1 MQLVMDFFKKKPILR
16 LYQEKILSE
25 VLKSNSL
32 VVLPTGLGKTIIGL
46 SLSAL
51 MLNKHEGEF
60 VLFLAPTKPLVEQH
74 KRVFHEFFNF
84 ENELVSVSGNIN
96 PKERQK
102 EYENAKIVFAT
113 PQTIQNDL
121 IVKRLNLKNC
131 CLLIFD
137 ECHRAVGDY
146 AYTFISQVYK
156 NQKETIKVLGLSA
169 SPGSDKDK
177 ILEVCKNL
185 FFENI
190 VYKSE
195 SDADVLP
202 YINKK
207 EIELIELYLP
217 KELEEIKKLLE
228 SSLKKKLEIMKIRG
242 LINTS
247 DLNKISKKTFL
258 AINAEL
264 SKKIK
269 ESNDAEFFKFISLN
283 SEIIKV
289 LYCLEILQTQ
299 GVKPL
304 ISYFNELKNHLKVKS
319 NSSLFKDSD
328 FRDAVLKAFDIEDKV
343 EHPKFEKIKKMIDE
357 NLNSNSKFIIFT
369 QFRETASRIVNY
381 LKSSTINPALFIGQ
395 AGKEGLSQKK
405 QLSVIKEFENGKYNV
420 LVATSVAEEG
430 LHIPSVDYAIF
441 FEPVPS
447 GLRMIQRKGRVG
459 RVNIGK
465 VFVLYTKGCIDEKY
479 LFVSKYKEKRMK
491 YAISE
496 AKEFIESKKQKSLG
510 DF

>member
-1 MQLVMDFFKKKPILR
+1 MDFLKKKPNLR

-25 VLKSNSL
+25 ASNSNCL
-32 VVLPTGLGKTIIGL
+32 VVLPTGLGKTIVGL

-51 MLNKHEGEF
+51 MLNKHDNEF

-74 KRVFHEFFNF
+74 KRVFNEFFND
-84 ENELVSVSGNIN
+84 EKQIIAVSGNTK
-96 PKERQK
+96 PEDREK
-102 EYENAKIVFAT
+102 EYGTAKIIFAT

-131 CLLIFD
+131 CLLIYD

-185 FFENI
+185 YFDNI
-190 VYKSE
+190 IYKSE
-195 SDADVLP
+195 SDKDVIP

-207 EIELIELYLP
+207 EIELIELLLP
-217 KELEEIKKLLE
+217 KELDEIKKLLE
-228 SSLKKKLEIMKIRG
+228 SSLKRKLEIMKIRG

-258 AINAEL
+258 MLNGEL

-269 ESNDAEFFKFISLN
+269 ETNDAELFKFISLN
-283 SEIIKV
+283 SEIIKT
-289 LYCLEILQTQ
+289 LYCLELLQTQ

-304 ISYFNELKNHLKVKS
+304 IAYFNELKNHLKIKS
-319 NSSLFKDSD
+319 NSNLFKDDD
-328 FRDAVLKAFDIEDKV
+328 FRQAVLDAFDIEDKI
-343 EHPKFEKIKKMIDE
+343 EHPKFEKIKQMISDNLE
-357 NLNSNSKFIIFT
+357 NNAKFIIFT
-369 QFRETASRIVNY
+369 QFRETAKRIVKY
-381 LKSSTINPALFIGQ
+381 LKSSTVNPVLFVGQ

-405 QLSVIKEFENGKYNV
+405 QIDVIRDFEAGTYNV

-459 RVNIGK
+459 RINIGK

-479 LFVSKYKEKRMK
+479 LFVSRAKEKRMS

-496 AKEFIESKKQKSLG
+496 AKEFINAKKQKSLG